1 MKFGNV
7 LSRMAMGLAAALFAF
22 GVQAAV
28 DIPGPKLPPPDAPK
42 APPIKPVDAKKC
54 YSCHD
59 NIEEFHTGGRHATV
73 NCASCHD
80 AEEHL
85 KTAKSKDMGTRPGT
99 NKDHRACAVCHVE
112 QYNSFVQTNM
122 ESKARVEKASFKS
135 RSPLFDKLMEGY
147 GFTKEH
153 NEPRSHAFML
163 VDQWAVDRAFG
174 GRMQFKDWT
183 YINKAELAANSAW
196 NVIVDKDPSS
206 SDQKKFMRQ
215 TATAVNPVC
224 MNCKTQDHILDWK
237 FMGDKDPRAK
247 WDRTSKPV
255 EFARGVDHALN
266 CYMCHDPHSA
276 GPRVVRDALIQA
288 VVDRKEGTYPMDP
301 VKSKQTTMTKVWF
314 QRDGKDFRAIGLLNK
329 PDSNVMCA
337 QCHVEYNCGP
347 GFDCA
352 GPDGKTLMTTL
363 PDQKYLTMADP
374 RTNLFTWVNVFGYK
388 EKMVNGYKFKDFKH
402 ASTGALLPKIQ
413 HPEAETFWGSKHERA
428 GVECK
433 DCHMTK
439 KRAANGKVTTNHQQ
453 ISPRYNIKAAC
464 LSCHKEWNE
473 EDAKYHMEAIQNYIR
488 GKMTKA
494 EFWIAALIDEIM
506 KAKEAGVSKD
516 VLEKAYDFQYDANLY
531 WEWWTAENSDGF
543 HNPDNARESLTRSID
558 ASQDGIKYLKDEM
571 HKLKAGAV
579 AAK

>member
-1 MKFGNV
+1 MTLNQV
-7 LSRMAMGLAAALFAF
+7 VSRMAMGLAAALFAF

-28 DIPGPKLPPPDAPK
+28 EIPGPKMPPAPAEK
-42 APPIKPVDAKKC
+42 APAFKPVEAKKC
-54 YSCHD
+54 YSCHED
-59 NIEEFHTGGRHATV
+59 VEDFHTNGRHATV
-73 NCASCHD
+73 NCVHCHD
-80 AEEHL
+80 NAAEHQKL
-85 KTAKSKDMGTRPGT
+85 AKGKDWGVRPHT
-99 NKDHRACAVCHVE
+99 ITDHRACATCHVE
-112 QYNSFVQTNM
+112 QYNTFVQPNLD
-122 ESKARVEKASFKS
+122 SHARVEKATTKS

-153 NEPRSHAFML
+153 AEPRSHAFML

-196 NVIVDKDPSS
+196 NVIVDKEPST
-206 SDQKKFMRQ
+206 SDQKSFMRQ

-237 FMGDKDPRAK
+237 YMGDKDPRAK

-255 EFARGVDHALN
+255 EFARAMKHPLN
-266 CYMCHDPHSA
+266 CFMCHDPHSA

-301 VKSKQTTMTKVWF
+301 VKSKQTTMTKVTF

-329 PDSNVMCA
+329 ADSNLMCA

-347 GFDCA
+347 GFDCSDPA
-352 GPDGKTLMTTL
+352 KPYYVKMD
-363 PDQKYLTMADP
+363 DP

-388 EKMVNGYKFKDFKH
+388 DKMVGQNKFKDFKH

-413 HPEAETFWGSKHERA
+413 HPEMETFWGSKHERA

-439 KRAANGKVTTNHQQ
+439 TKQANGKVTTNHQQ
-453 ISPRYNIKAAC
+453 MSPRYRLKESC
-464 LSCHKEWNE
+464 LTCHKDWTEK
-473 EDAKYHMEAIQNYIR
+473 DAKYHLEAIQNYAR
-488 GKMTKA
+488 GKMAKA
-494 EFWIAALIDEIM
+494 EFWLANLIDWIN
-506 KAKEAGVSKD
+506 KAKEAGVSAD
-516 VLEKAYDFQYDANLY
+516 VLEKAYDFQYDGNLY

-543 HNPDNARESLTRSID
+543 HNPDAARESLTRSID
-558 ASQDGIKYLKDEM
+558 ASQAGIKMLKEELAKM
-571 HKLKAGAV
+571 KT

>member
-1 MKFGNV
+1 MKFAQLV
-7 LSRMAMGLAAALFAF
+7 SRLAMGLATALFAF

-28 DIPGPKLPPPDAPK
+28 EIPGPKMPPAPAEK
-42 APPIKPVDAKKC
+42 AAPFKPVEAKKC
-54 YSCHD
+54 YSCHED
-59 NIEEFHTGGRHATV
+59 VEDFHTNGRHATV
-73 NCASCHD
+73 NCVHCHD
-80 AEEHL
+80 NAAEHQKL
-85 KTAKSKDMGTRPGT
+85 AKGKDWGVRPNT
-99 NKDHRACAVCHVE
+99 ITDHRACATCHVE
-112 QYNSFVQTNM
+112 QYNTFVQPNL
-122 ESKARVEKASFKS
+122 ESHARVEKATTKS

-153 NEPRSHAFML
+153 AEPRSHAFML

-183 YINKAELAANSAW
+183 YINKAELAVNNAW
-196 NVIVDKDPSS
+196 NVIVDREPST
-206 SDQKKFMRQ
+206 SDQKSFMRQ
-215 TATAVNPVC
+215 SATAVNPVC

-237 FMGDKDPRAK
+237 YMGDKDPRAK

-255 EFARGVDHALN
+255 EFARAMKHPLN
-266 CYMCHDPHSA
+266 CFMCHDPHSA

-301 VKSKQTTMTKVWF
+301 VKSKQTTMTKVTF

-329 PDSNVMCA
+329 SDSNLMCA

-347 GFDCA
+347 GFDCSDPA
-352 GPDGKTLMTTL
+352 KPNYVKMD
-363 PDQKYLTMADP
+363 DP

-388 EKMVNGYKFKDFKH
+388 DKMVGQNKFKDFKH

-413 HPEAETFWGSKHERA
+413 HPEMETFWGSKHERA

-439 KRAANGKVTTNHQQ
+439 NKAANGKVTTNHQQ
-453 ISPRYNIKAAC
+453 MSPRYRLKESC
-464 LSCHKEWNE
+464 LTCHKEWTE
-473 EDAKYHMEAIQNYIR
+473 KDAKYHLDAIQNYSR
-488 GKMTKA
+488 GKMAKA
-494 EFWIAALIDEIM
+494 EFWLANLIDWIN
-506 KAKEAGVSKD
+506 KAKEADVSAE
-516 VLEKAYDFQYDANLY
+516 VLEKAYDYQYDGNLY

-543 HNPDNARESLTRSID
+543 HNPDAARESLTRSID
-558 ASQDGIKYLKDEM
+558 ASQAGIKMLKEELAKM
-571 HKLKAGAV
+571 KAAKV

>member
-1 MKFGNV
+1 VNC
-7 LSRMAMGLAAALFAF
+7 AH
-22 GVQAAV
+22 
-28 DIPGPKLPPPDAPK
+28 
-42 APPIKPVDAKKC
+42 
-54 YSCHD
+54 CHD
-59 NIEEFHTGGRHATV
+59 NA
-73 NCASCHD
+73 A
-80 AEEHL
+80 EHL
-85 KTAKSKDMGTRPGT
+85 KLAKGKDWGVRPNT
-99 NKDHRACAVCHVE
+99 IKDHRACATCHVE

-122 ESKARVEKASFKS
+122 DSKARVEKASFKS

-163 VDQWAVDRAFG
+163 VDQWVVDRAFG

-183 YINKAELAANSAW
+183 YINKAELAANGAW
-196 NVIVDKDPSS
+196 NVIVDREPSTN
-206 SDQKKFMRQ
+206 DQKPFMRQ
-215 TATAVNPVC
+215 VATAVNPVC

-237 FMGDKDPRAK
+237 YMGDKDPRAK

-255 EFARGVDHALN
+255 EFARGVNHPLN
-266 CYMCHDPHSA
+266 CFMCHDPHSA

-301 VKSKQTTMTKVWF
+301 VKSQQTTMTKVTF

-329 PDSNVMCA
+329 ADSNVMCA

-352 GPDGKTLMTTL
+352 GADGKIKMTPD

-388 EKMVNGYKFKDFKH
+388 DKMAVQNKFKDFKH

-413 HPEAETFWGSKHERA
+413 HPEAETFWGSKHEKA

-439 KRAANGKVTTNHQQ
+439 KRAANGKVTTSHLQ
-453 ISPRYNIKAAC
+453 ISPRYNLKGAC
-464 LSCHKEWNE
+464 LTCHKEWTE
-473 EDAKYHMEAIQNYIR
+473 EDARYHMESVQNYIR

-494 EFWIAALIDEIM
+494 EFWIAQFIDVIM
-506 KAKEAGVSKD
+506 KAKEVGVSKE
-516 VLEKAYDFQYDANLY
+516 VLDKAYDMQYDANLY

-543 HNPDNARESLTRSID
+543 HNPDAARESLTRSID
-558 ASQDGIKYLKDEM
+558 ASQGGIKMLKEEM
-571 HKLKAGAV
+571 AKMKAAAST

>member
-1 MKFGNV
+1 MTMRNRIGR
-7 LSRMAMGLAAALFAF
+7 LALAAAFALFGYGA
-22 GVQAAV
+22 QAAV
-28 DIPGPKLPPPDAPK
+28 EDSAPLKPAPAPAK

-59 NIEEFHTGGRHATV
+59 NIEDYHTAGRHATV
-73 NCASCHD
+73 NCAHCHD
-80 AEEHL
+80 DANEHL
-85 KTAKSKDMGTRPGT
+85 KTAKNNAMGARPNT
-99 NKDHRACAVCHVE
+99 IKDHRACATCHVE
-112 QYNSFVQTNM
+112 QYNTFVQTNM

-174 GRMQFKDWT
+174 GRMKFKDWT
-183 YINKAELAANSAW
+183 YVNKSELAANGAW
-196 NVIVDKDPSS
+196 NVIEDKEPST
-206 SDQKKFMRQ
+206 SDQKIFMRQ

-255 EFARGVDHALN
+255 EFARGVNHPLN
-266 CYMCHDPHSA
+266 CFMCHDPHSA

-288 VVDRKEGTYPMDP
+288 VVDRKEGTYPQDP
-301 VKSKQTTMTKVWF
+301 VKSQQTTMTKVWF

-329 PDSNVMCA
+329 ADSNLMCA

-352 GPDGKTLMTTL
+352 DKDKPYYIKMD
-363 PDQKYLTMADP
+363 DP
-374 RTNLFTWVNVFGYK
+374 RTNLFTWTNVFGYK

-413 HPEAETFWGSKHERA
+413 HPEMETYWGSKHERA

-453 ISPRYNIKAAC
+453 ISPRYNLKAAC
-464 LSCHKEWNE
+464 VTCHKDWS
-473 EDAKYHMEAIQNYIR
+473 EDEARYQMEAIQGYVR

-494 EFWIAALIDEIM
+494 EFWLSELIDWII
-506 KAKEAGVSKD
+506 KAKEAGVSKEI
-516 VLEKAYDFQYDANLY
+516 LEKAYDHQYDANLY

-543 HNPDNARESLTRSID
+543 HNPDDARESLTRSID
-558 ASQDGIKYLKDEM
+558 ASQAGIKMLKEA
-571 HKLKAGAV
+571 LGAMKT
-579 AAK
+579 AAAPAK

>member
-1 MKFGNV
+1 MSK
-7 LSRMAMGLAAALFAF
+7 LSMWSRMASGLAAALFAF

-28 DIPGPKLPPPDAPK
+28 DIPRPQIPPAGAAK
-42 APPIKPVDAKKC
+42 APPIQPVEAKKC
-54 YSCHD
+54 YSCHED
-59 NIEEFHTGGRHATV
+59 IEDFHTKGRHATV
-73 NCASCHD
+73 NCAHCHD
-80 AEEHL
+80 NAAEHQKL
-85 KTAKSKDMGTRPGT
+85 AKNKDWGVRPNT
-99 NKDHRACAVCHVE
+99 IKDHRACATCHVE
-112 QYNSFVQTNM
+112 QYNTFVQPNLD
-122 ESKARVEKASFKS
+122 SHARVEKASFKS

-153 NEPRSHAFML
+153 GEPRSHAFML
-163 VDQWAVDRAFG
+163 VDQWVVDRAFG

-183 YINKAELAANSAW
+183 YVNKAELAANGAW
-196 NVIVDKDPSS
+196 NVIVDREPSTN
-206 SDQKKFMRQ
+206 DQKPFMRQ
-215 TATAVNPVC
+215 VATAVNPVC

-237 FMGDKDPRAK
+237 YMGDEDPRAK
-247 WDRTSKPV
+247 WNRSSKPV
-255 EFARGVDHALN
+255 EFARGVNHPLN
-266 CYMCHDPHSA
+266 CFMCHDPHSA

-301 VKSKQTTMTKVWF
+301 VKSQQTTMTKVTF

-329 PDSNVMCA
+329 ADSNLMCA

-352 GPDGKTLMTTL
+352 EKGKEYYVKMS
-363 PDQKYLTMADP
+363 DP

-388 EKMVNGYKFKDFKH
+388 DKMAGQYKFKDFKH

-413 HPEAETFWGSKHERA
+413 HPEMETYWGSKHEKA

-439 KRAANGKVTTNHQQ
+439 QKAANGKITTNHQQ
-453 ISPRYNIKAAC
+453 MSPRYRLKESC
-464 LSCHKEWNE
+464 LTCHKEWTE
-473 EDAKYHMEAIQNYIR
+473 KDAKYHLEAIQNYIR

-494 EFWIAALIDEIM
+494 EFWLAEYIDWIM
-506 KAKEAGVSKD
+506 KAKEAGVSAEVMDKLHD
-516 VLEKAYDFQYDANLY
+516 YQYDANLY

-558 ASQDGIKYLKDEM
+558 ASQAGIKLVKEELA
-571 HKLKAGAV
+571 KKKAAM

>member
-1 MKFGNV
+1 MKLGTVVN
-7 LSRMAMGLAAALFAF
+7 RMAMGLAAALFAF

-28 DIPGPKLPPPDAPK
+28 EIPGPKLPPPDAPK
-42 APPIKPVDAKKC
+42 AEPFKPVEAKKC
-54 YSCHD
+54 YSCHED
-59 NIEEFHTGGRHATV
+59 VEDFHTNGRHATV
-73 NCASCHD
+73 NCVHCHD
-80 AEEHL
+80 NAAEHQKL
-85 KTAKSKDMGTRPGT
+85 AKSKDWGVRPNT
-99 NKDHRACAVCHVE
+99 IKDHRACATCHVE
-112 QYNSFVQTNM
+112 QYNTFVQPNLD
-122 ESKARVEKASFKS
+122 SSARVEKATTKS

-153 NEPRSHAFML
+153 AEPRSHAFML

-196 NVIVDKDPSS
+196 NVIVDKDPST
-206 SDQKKFMRQ
+206 SDQRAFMRQ

-255 EFARGVDHALN
+255 EFARAVKHPLN
-266 CYMCHDPHSA
+266 CFMCHDPHSA

-288 VVDRKEGTYPMDP
+288 VVDRGEGTYPMDP
-301 VKSKQTTMTKVWF
+301 VKSKQTTMTKVTF

-329 PDSNVMCA
+329 ADSNLMCA

-347 GFDCA
+347 GFDCSDPA
-352 GPDGKTLMTTL
+352 KPYYVKMD
-363 PDQKYLTMADP
+363 DP
-374 RTNLFTWVNVFGYK
+374 RTNLFTWTNVFGYK
-388 EKMVNGYKFKDFKH
+388 EKMVGQYKFKDFKH

-413 HPEAETFWGSKHERA
+413 HPEMETFWGSKHERA

-439 KRAANGKVTTNHQQ
+439 TRHANGKVTTNHQQ
-453 ISPRYNIKAAC
+453 MSPRYRLKESC
-464 LSCHKEWNE
+464 LTCHKDWTEK
-473 EDAKYHMEAIQNYIR
+473 DAKYHLEAIQNYSR
-488 GKMTKA
+488 GKMAKA
-494 EFWIAALIDEIM
+494 EFWLANLIDWIN
-506 KAKEAGVSKD
+506 KAKEAGVSAEVMD
-516 VLEKAYDFQYDANLY
+516 KAYDYQYDGNLY

-543 HNPDNARESLTRSID
+543 HNPDAARESLTRSID
-558 ASQDGIKYLKDEM
+558 ASQAGIKMLKEELAKM
-571 HKLKAGAV
+571 KT

>member
-1 MKFGNV
+1 MKIANLLGRIA
-7 LSRMAMGLAAALFAF
+7 LGLGAALFAL
-22 GVQAAV
+22 GVQANAE
-28 DIPGPKLPPPDAPK
+28 PAAPAPVK
-42 APPIKPVDAKKC
+42 APPIKPVEEKKC

-59 NIEEFHTGGRHATV
+59 NIEEFHTEGRHATV
-73 NCASCHD
+73 NCAHCHD
-80 AEEHL
+80 AVEHL
-85 KTAKSKDMGTRPGT
+85 KTAKNKEMGTRPAT
-99 NKDHRACAVCHVE
+99 VKDHRACATCHVE
-112 QYNSFVQTNM
+112 QYNTFVQTNY
-122 ESKARVEKASFKS
+122 ESKARQEKASFKN

-174 GRMQFKDWT
+174 GRMKFKDWT
-183 YINKAELAANSAW
+183 YVNRAELAANGAW
-196 NVIVDKDPSS
+196 NVIVDKEPST
-206 SDQKKFMRQ
+206 SDQKIFMRQ
-215 TATAVNPVC
+215 TVTAVNPVC

-237 FMGDKDPRAK
+237 YMGDPDPKAK

-255 EFARGVDHALN
+255 EFARAVNHPLN

-276 GPRVVRDALIQA
+276 KPRVVRDALINA
-288 VVDRKEGTYPMDP
+288 VVDRKLGTYPQDK
-301 VKSKQTTMTKVWF
+301 VKSGQTTMTKVMF

-329 PDSNVMCA
+329 ADSNLMCA

-352 GPDGKTLMTTL
+352 EKGKEYYVKMS
-363 PDQKYLTMADP
+363 DP
-374 RTNLFTWVNVFGYK
+374 RTNLFPWTNVFGYK
-388 EKMVNGYKFKDFKH
+388 KVMTEDYKFKDFKH

-413 HPEAETFWGSKHERA
+413 HPEMETYWGSKHEKA

-439 KRAANGKVTTNHQQ
+439 KKHANGKVTTNHQQ
-453 ISPRYNIKAAC
+453 MSPRYNVKAAC
-464 LSCHKEWNE
+464 ITCHKEWSE
-473 EDAKYHMEAIQNYIR
+473 EEAKYQIDAIQGYIR

-494 EFWIAALIDEIM
+494 EFWIAQFIDVIM
-506 KAKEAGVSKD
+506 KAKEAGVSAEVMD
-516 VLEKAYDFQYDANLY
+516 KALDMQYDANLY

-543 HNPDNARESLTRSID
+543 HNPDDARESLTRSID
-558 ASQDGIKYLKDEM
+558 SSQAGIKMLKEELAKM
-571 HKLKAGAV
+571 KGAAV